1 MSERDSSRA
10 RRKKDSQKSKRI
22 VIWIILAVVTVALAV
37 MKISEVD
44 FTAIKESFS
53 SPSVS
58 SQIQSDSFPYDIG
71 ASDGVKLSGVNSKL
85 FVETPSCVNILN
97 PVDAKNE
104 FQLNHG
110 YSNPISDVSSNYI
123 VTYDQG
129 GNKISLLSTSKQ
141 IYETRTEQPI
151 LCAGVA
157 KNGTVAVATYSKN
170 AKSEIIVYSKSLKE
184 KFICSFTYGYI
195 TDIALNSGA
204 TKMAVAVVNSEN
216 ARLNTVIY
224 IINIGSEDMSNKY
237 EIEKTSV
244 LDLKFNSGNVIIIGD
259 NRVSVIKNLKKLED
273 VLKPDMQT
281 IKDYEFNSSGGCA
294 VAYETYSNASE
305 CSIVRISASGNIKRT
320 IKTDYAVK
328 SVSISGNDIC
338 ALSKDKAFVY
348 SSRGKL
354 KGSSYCSSAADSVC
368 LMSSK
373 IYTHEHTYVQCV
385 RYGSEKQ

>member
-1 MSERDSSRA
+1 MSEKGSSRA
-10 RRKKDSQKSKRI
+10 RGKRDSQKNKRI
-22 VIWIILAVVTVALAV
+22 VIWIILAVVTVVLAV

-44 FTAIKESFS
+44 FVSIKEGLS
-53 SPSVS
+53 SQGIS
-58 SQIQSDSFPYDIG
+58 SQIKSESYPCDIG
-71 ASDGVKLSGVNSKL
+71 ASDGVKLSSINSKL
-85 FVETPSCVNILN
+85 FVETPSSVNILN
-97 PVDAKNE
+97 PVNAKNE
-104 FQLNHG
+104 FQFNHG
-110 YSNPISDVSSNYI
+110 YSNPISDISSNYI

-141 IYETRTEQPI
+141 IYETRTEQSV

-157 KNGTVAVATYSKN
+157 ENGTVAVATYSKN
-170 AKSEIIVYSKSLKE
+170 AKSEIHVYSKSLKE
-184 KFICSFTYGYI
+184 KFTCSFTYGYI

-224 IINIGSEDMSNKY
+224 IISIGSEDMSNKY

-244 LDLKFNSGNVIIIGD
+244 LDMKFNSGNVIIIGD

-273 VLKPDMQT
+273 ILKPDMQM
-281 IKDYEFNSSGGCA
+281 IRDYKFNPSGGCA

-305 CSIVRISASGNIKRT
+305 CNIIRISPSGNIKSS
-320 IKTDYAVK
+320 IKTGYAVK
-328 SVSISGNDIC
+328 SISISGNDIC
-338 ALSKDKAFVY
+338 ALSNDKAYVY

-354 KGSSYCSSAADSVC
+354 KGTAECSASADSAC

-373 IYTHEHTYVQCV
+373 IYTHEHTSVQCV